1 MLLSILMHNYDN
13 RESVWGGVRMCKTDD
28 LIKALQIYY
37 KCTECYASL
46 YDFKSSE
53 IIMSCDEQ
61 FSEIFCASY
70 SRICSHFSKEPS
82 FVFVNGFEMYSGF
95 VVEEEGREYA
105 VVLGPAFTA
114 DPFKDKRLYG
124 KTIYIA
130 ANGDTEKVRMFLYH
144 ASVVDKRKFIDN
156 TSLCY
161 YMTTGKVLK
170 ELEYSD
176 ENERFKNIGEAIER
190 SIFEMREEG
199 IDNFYPVARQNMF
212 FDCVRRGNVHGVKQ
226 LLADYHKHNMFKWSR
241 DSVLNYKLIYTSA
254 MVLTYRISV
263 EAGMAESVSAMI
275 FKSFCDEL
283 DDCLSYDEIK
293 TLFNKIILDY
303 TKRISVINIEKNQNI
318 NFRPVVKAALEY
330 IDIHLHENITVLEIS
345 ENCSVSESNLRKKFK
360 EDVGENIIFYIA
372 KQKVSEAK
380 TLLRYSDYS
389 IIEISEYLSFSSQ
402 SYFTNVFKKVCGTTP
417 AEYRNSLGINR

>member
-53 IIMSCDEQ
+53 IIMSCEEQ

-95 VVEEEGREYA
+95 VVEEEGKEYA

-124 KTIYIA
+124 KTLYMA
-130 ANGDTEKVRMFLYH
+130 ANGDTEKVKSFLYH
-144 ASVVDKRKFIDN
+144 ASIVDKSKFVDN
-156 TSLCY
+156 TGLCY
-161 YMTTGKVLK
+161 FMTTGKVLK
-170 ELEYSD
+170 ELEYKEEAD
-176 ENERFKNIGEAIER
+176 ERFKDIGRTIEQ
-190 SIFEMREEG
+190 SMFEMREEG
-199 IDNFYPVARQNMF
+199 IDNFYPLARQDMVL
-212 FDCVRRGNVHGVKQ
+212 DCVRRGNLHGVKQ
-226 LLADYHKHNMFKWSR
+226 LLSDYQRHNIFKWSR
-241 DSVLNYKLIYTSA
+241 DDILNYKLIYTSA
-254 MVLTYRISV
+254 MVLVYRTSV
-263 EAGMAESVSAMI
+263 EAGMVESISAMI

-283 DDCLSYDEIK
+283 DDCSSYSQIK
-293 TLFNKIILDY
+293 SLFDRIIIDY
-303 TKRISVINIEKNQNI
+303 TQRIADINMEKNQKI
-318 NFRPVVKAALEY
+318 HFRPIVKNALDY
-330 IDIHLHENITVLEIS
+330 INNHLHENITVSEIS
-345 ENCSVSESNLRKKFK
+345 CYCSVSESNLRKKFK

-417 AEYRNSLGINR
+417 AEYRNSL